1 MTGDTLQ
8 NKKKKTTTVK
18 TIEIDY
24 KKKTY
29 DNFFLISAT
38 PKRKLRLIMQDLMNR
53 LLKLHNLYSRMFFVK
68 RF

>member
-38 PKRKLRLIMQDLMNR
+38 PKRKLRFDNA
-53 LLKLHNLYSRMFFVK
+53 
-68 RF
+68 RFDE